1 MFTGTLEAIFIGPTK
16 GQPMQQVESIQ
27 AIAGA
32 GLEGDRHSIGKG
44 TFSRRA
50 PSVSDGS
57 ATNATAADR
66 QVTLIEAEAF
76 EAAQRDYDLKI
87 EPHQP
92 RRNLLVRGV
101 PLNHLVGREFQI
113 GPVRLRGIKLC
124 EPCGHLEKMTVPGIE
139 TSPPPPRRPPRRNP
153 HLRRTPPRR
162 LRVRNLSLRSASV
175 RPSAQSSP
183 KHPSASPSD

>member
-27 AIAGA
+27 ATAGS

-44 TFSRRA
+44 TFSGQAR
-50 PSVSDGS
+50 SVSDG
-57 ATNATAADR
+57 TAPDR
-66 QVTLIEAEAF
+66 QVTLIEAEAL
-76 EAAQRDYDLKI
+76 EAAQRDYDLEI
-87 EPHQP
+87 APDQP

-124 EPCGHLEKMTVPGIE
+124 EPCGHLEKMTVTGIQAALHHRGGLRAEILTSGELHPGDA
-139 TSPPPPRRPPRRNP
+139 
-153 HLRRTPPRR
+153 
-162 LRVRNLSLRSASV
+162 VQ
-175 RPSAQSSP
+175 PS
-183 KHPSASPSD
+183 